1 MTDGYVI
8 KYQHV
13 AKYIIIYKDDV
24 NPILLQYKVWSF
36 RLKMMTDDLSTPVQV
51 FIDILEKYDI
61 HHSGYLMLFTRWL
74 FCLWNCPKPS
84 MFSGTL
90 YSDRVGPSGSGLAS
104 DGSKHAIPAKTPRP
118 STSTNWVPTY
128 QGVEYTWYKGRKPL
142 KFVYCVIAQVKRIR
156 SREKTL
162 IIRQQRGFWCLCS
175 HQLSCTHFYKNK
187 SQSK

>member
-1 MTDGYVI
+1 MSSPNFVADDRWPFFLSLGIYWHPEVFQ
-8 KYQHV
+8 KYG
-13 AKYIIIYKDDV
+13 I
-24 NPILLQYKVWSF
+24 F
-36 RLKMMTDDLSTPVQV
+36 
-51 FIDILEKYDI
+51 
-61 HHSGYLMLFTRWL
+61 HSGHFKLYTRWL

-142 KFVYCVIAQVKRIR
+142 KFVYCVIAHVKRIR

-162 IIRQQRGFWCLCS
+162 IIRQQRGFWCFCS